1 MEGSRLVAKQKPKLN
16 PIGDV
21 LSPETAF
28 IQASNILDVAAEMA
42 VEQRDIEGLSKIAAV
57 YMEIASRLMVVQED
71 GEEEDDDED
80 YTTNPI
86 GFAPVV
92 MTVKEV
98 EDKDE

>member
-1 MEGSRLVAKQKPKLN
+1 MTKAKPKFN

-28 IQASNILDVAAEMA
+28 IQASNILDLAAEMA
-42 VEQRDIEGLSKIAAV
+42 FEHKDIEGLSKIAAV
-57 YMEIASRLMVVQED
+57 YMEMGSRLMVVQED
-71 GEEEDDDED
+71 DEEEDDDD
-80 YTTNPI
+80 CNSNPI

-92 MTVKEV
+92 MSVKEV